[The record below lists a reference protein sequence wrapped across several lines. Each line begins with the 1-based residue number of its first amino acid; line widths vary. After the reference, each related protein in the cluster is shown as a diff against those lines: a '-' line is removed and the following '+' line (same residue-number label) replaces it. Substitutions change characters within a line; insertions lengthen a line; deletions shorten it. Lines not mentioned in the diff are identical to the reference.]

1 MTPADW
7 IGLLAGTLTTTAF
20 VPQVIKIWRTKHAD
34 DLSTYM
40 FVIFTLGVA
49 LWLWFGVVTASL
61 PVILANSV
69 TLALSVLILAMK
81 FHYRK

>member
-7 IGLLAGTLTTTAF
+7 IGLLAGTLTTAAF

-34 DLSTYM
+34 DLSTQM
-40 FVIFTLGVA
+40 FVIFTVGVA
-49 LWLWFGVVTASL
+49 LWLWFGVLTASL
-61 PVILANSV
+61 PVIVANSV
-69 TLALSVLILAMK
+69 TLALSVLILALK

>member
-7 IGLLAGTLTTTAF
+7 IGLVAGTLTTAAF
-20 VPQVIKIWRTKHAD
+20 VPQVIKIWRTKHAA
-34 DLSTYM
+34 DLSTPM
-40 FVIFTLGVA
+40 FVIFTVGVA

-61 PVILANSV
+61 PVIIANSV
-69 TLALSVLILAMK
+69 TLVLSVLILAMK

>member
-7 IGLLAGTLTTTAF
+7 IGLLAGTLTTAAF

-34 DLSTYM
+34 DLSTHM
-40 FVIFTLGVA
+40 FVIFTVGVA

-61 PVILANSV
+61 PVIVANSV
-69 TLALSVLILAMK
+69 TLALSTLILAMK